1 MSEDGIE
8 MFEGELNSLVN
19 VRNAIAHG
27 ENSRVIRDDAKMN
40 QYIELVTNL
49 IDLVLLKQV
58 QFVQEG
64 AYLK

>member
-1 MSEDGIE
+1 
-8 MFEGELNSLVN
+8 
-19 VRNAIAHG
+19 
-27 ENSRVIRDDAKMN
+27 MN